1 MAKNRPAKKDNNK
14 EKKGKKEKGVGKR
27 MKKEAMIQAI
37 ISVFQSSPKE
47 PFNYK
52 QISKIIGVENQVQK
66 LQVVDILYD
75 LSAEDIITEI
85 DRGRYRLNGLGTLA
99 VGTFARR
106 SMERILSSLKTEV
119 RRYLSLNVIPGMP
132 WMETK

>member
-1 MAKNRPAKKDNNK
+1 MAKNKPAKKDNK
-14 EKKGKKEKGVGKR
+14 EKKGKKDKGSGKR

-37 ISVFQSSPKE
+37 ISVFQSAPKE

-85 DRGRYRLNGLGTLA
+85 DRGRYRLNRLGTLA
-99 VGTFARR
+99 
-106 SMERILSSLKTEV
+106 
-119 RRYLSLNVIPGMP
+119 
-132 WMETK
+132 

>member
-66 LQVVDILYD
+66 LQVVDILTCPPRI
-75 LSAEDIITEI
+75 SSPRSTV
-85 DRGRYRLNGLGTLA
+85 A
-99 VGTFARR
+99 VTVSTDWA
-106 SMERILSSLKTEV
+106 
-119 RRYLSLNVIPGMP
+119 P
-132 WMETK
+132 

>member
-1 MAKNRPAKKDNNK
+1 MAKNKPAKKDNK
-14 EKKGKKEKGVGKR
+14 EKKGKKDKGSGKR

-85 DRGRYRLNGLGTLA
+85 DRGRSSQRIGNPS
-99 VGTFARR
+99 RR
-106 SMERILSSLKTEV
+106 NFRTPQQWKEFFH
-119 RRYLSLNVIPGMP
+119 P
-132 WMETK
+132 

>member
-47 PFNYK
+47 P
-52 QISKIIGVENQVQK
+52 SNQQ
-66 LQVVDILYD
+66 DHRSREP
-75 LSAEDIITEI
+75 SAEIAG
-85 DRGRYRLNGLGTLA
+85 GRHP
-99 VGTFARR
+99 V
-106 SMERILSSLKTEV
+106 
-119 RRYLSLNVIPGMP
+119 
-132 WMETK
+132 

>member
-14 EKKGKKEKGVGKR
+14 EKKGKKDKGVGKR

-99 VGTFARR
+99 IGTFA
-106 SMERILSSLKTEV
+106 MERILSSPKTEV

-132 WMETK
+132 WMATR

>member
-85 DRGRYRLNGLGTLA
+85 DRGRYRLNGIGNPS
-99 VGTFARR
+99 RR
-106 SMERILSSLKTEV
+106 NFRTPQQWKEFFH
-119 RRYLSLNVIPGMP
+119 P
-132 WMETK
+132 

>member
-75 LSAEDIITEI
+75 LISRRYHHR
-85 DRGRYRLNGLGTLA
+85 DRPWPLPSHGLGTLS
-99 VGTFARR
+99 RR
-106 SMERILSSLKTEV
+106 TSHAAQWK
-119 RRYLSLNVIPGMP
+119 
-132 WMETK
+132 

>member
-99 VGTFARR
+99 VGTSHAAA
-106 SMERILSSLKTEV
+106 MERILSSLKTEV

>member
-1 MAKNRPAKKDNNK
+1 MAKNKPAKKDNK
-14 EKKGKKEKGVGKR
+14 EKKGKKDKGSGKR

-52 QISKIIGVENQVQK
+52 QISKIIGLENQVQK

-75 LSAEDIITEI
+75 LSAEDIISEI
-85 DRGRYRLNGLGTLA
+85 DRGRYRLNGLGS
-99 VGTFARR
+99 RR
-106 SMERILSSLKTEV
+106 NFRTPQQWKEFFHS
-119 RRYLSLNVIPGMP
+119 
-132 WMETK
+132 

>member
-52 QISKIIGVENQVQK
+52 QQDHRSREP
-66 LQVVDILYD
+66 
-75 LSAEDIITEI
+75 SAEIAG
-85 DRGRYRLNGLGTLA
+85 GRHP
-99 VGTFARR
+99 V
-106 SMERILSSLKTEV
+106 
-119 RRYLSLNVIPGMP
+119 
-132 WMETK
+132 

>member
-1 MAKNRPAKKDNNK
+1 
-14 EKKGKKEKGVGKR
+14 
-27 MKKEAMIQAI
+27 MIQAI
-37 ISVFQSSPKE
+37 IPVFQSAPKE

-99 VGTFARR
+99 VGTFAAA
-106 SMERILSSLKTEV
+106 MERILSSLKTEV
-119 RRYLSLNVIPGMP
+119 RRYLSLNVIPDMP

>member
-14 EKKGKKEKGVGKR
+14 EKKGKKDKGVGKR

-66 LQVVDILYD
+66 SLASSQLHKVLLKFPSKLTVIPISFAVFRQV
-75 LSAEDIITEI
+75 
-85 DRGRYRLNGLGTLA
+85 
-99 VGTFARR
+99 
-106 SMERILSSLKTEV
+106 RISSLQLFP
-119 RRYLSLNVIPGMP
+119 RAGVIPL
-132 WMETK
+132 K

>member
-1 MAKNRPAKKDNNK
+1 MAKSRPAKKDNNK
-14 EKKGKKEKGVGKR
+14 EKKGKKDKGVGKR

-85 DRGRYRLNGLGTLA
+85 
-99 VGTFARR
+99 
-106 SMERILSSLKTEV
+106 ERILSSLKTEV
-119 RRYLSLNVIPGMP
+119 RRYLSPNVIPGMP

>member
-99 VGTFARR
+99 VGTFAAA
-106 SMERILSSLKTEV
+106 MERILSSLKTEV